1 MLTTDQC
8 YQAVAGRDRRFD
20 GMFFTAV
27 RSTRIFCRPSCPART
42 PLRKNVDFYQ
52 TAAAA
57 AEAGFRAC
65 KRCRPDASPNS
76 PDWDIRAD
84 VSARAMR
91 LIRDGLVDR
100 AGIAGLASA
109 LGYSSRQLGR
119 VLQAELGAGPL
130 AIART
135 ERVRTARTLVESTTM
150 TMSEIAFAAGFSS
163 IRQFN
168 DTFRDVYSTSPREL
182 RTGGSPSHGAQD
194 IVVRLAYRRPLDL
207 AHLFTYL
214 GVRAIAGVEDVS
226 DDHYTR
232 SLRLAHGPAVMRLV
246 QGAGDFIECHLR
258 LADTRDLG
266 SAVARARRILDLDAD
281 PAAVRSTLTDAG
293 LSELID
299 RYPGIRSPGTGDPV
313 ELAIRTLLGQQI
325 SVGAAQTH
333 LNRLV
338 GGFGQVLPDELRVG
352 TVDRVFPTAVTIAA
366 VSDEHWSLPA
376 RRIATIRSL
385 AARLA
390 EGSIDLG
397 PGTDR
402 EEASQMLLAVP
413 GIGPWSLG
421 YIRMRALGDP
431 DIHLGSDLGVK
442 KALRELQGSDAD
454 AADWAQQLERCR
466 PWRSYV
472 THLLWAHHAQSN
484 HATQSDPPVR
494 SDTPEKKSENRRSR

>member
-27 RSTRIFCRPSCPART
+27 RSTGIFCRPSCPART

-57 AEAGFRAC
+57 SDAGFRAC

-76 PDWDIRAD
+76 PEWDTRAD
-84 VSARAMR
+84 ITARAMR
-91 LIRDGLVDR
+91 LIQDGLVDR
-100 AGIAGLASA
+100 AGISGLASA
-109 LGYSSRQLGR
+109 LGYCSRQLGR
-119 VLQAELGAGPL
+119 VLQSELGVGPL

-135 ERVRTARTLVESTTM
+135 ERVRTARTLVESTPLS
-150 TMSEIAFAAGFSS
+150 MSEIAFAAGFSS

-168 DTFRDVYSTSPREL
+168 DTFRAVYSSSPRDL
-182 RTGGSPSHGAQD
+182 RDGRSEPRRGQD
-194 IVVRLAYRRPLDL
+194 IVVRLAYRPPLDHV
-207 AHLFTYL
+207 HLFRYL
-214 GVRAIAGVEDVS
+214 GLRAIAGVEDVS

-232 SLRLAHGPAVMRLV
+232 SLRLAHGAAVVTLV
-246 QGAGDFIECHLR
+246 PGSGDFIECRLR

-281 PAAVRSTLTDAG
+281 PTAVAATMAAAG
-293 LSELID
+293 LSELVD

-313 ELAIRTLLGQQI
+313 ELAIRTVLGQQI
-325 SVGAAQTH
+325 SVTAAQTH

-338 GGFGQVLPDELRVG
+338 TAYGQPLPEDLRVG
-352 TVDRVFPTAVTIAA
+352 TVDRVFPTAAAIAE
-366 VSDEHWSLPA
+366 VPDEHWSLPG
-376 RRIATIRSL
+376 RRIETLRALSAGL
-385 AARLA
+385 AD
-390 EGSIDLG
+390 GSINLG
-397 PGTDR
+397 PGCDR
-402 EEASQMLLAVP
+402 EEVNDSLLALP

-431 DIHLGSDLGVK
+431 DVLLGSDLGVK
-442 KALRELQGSDAD
+442 KALESLTSSEPTSTSWLHRVD
-454 AADWAQQLERCR
+454 RCR

-472 THLLWAHHAQSN
+472 THLLWAHHS
-484 HATQSDPPVR
+484 HTQSQTQTHDQ
-494 SDTPEKKSENRRSR
+494 NRRRQ